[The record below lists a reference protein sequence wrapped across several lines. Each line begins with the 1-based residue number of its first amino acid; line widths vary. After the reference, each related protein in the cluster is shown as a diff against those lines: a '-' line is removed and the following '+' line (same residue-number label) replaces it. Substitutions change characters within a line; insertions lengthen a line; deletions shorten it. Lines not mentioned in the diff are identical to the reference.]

1 MTPSALAKAVR
12 ALERTDRIREL
23 PGTLTFFCP
32 LSGLKDR
39 DVWLS
44 LQESRPP
51 FIDGVSIVYEGTDL
65 PLSRGAPT
73 DPKHMFMI
81 TVGKQTAVGELRFLL
96 TDALSEENASR
107 IASASLIRI
116 AEMEANETFSTLMAR
131 FEGWTVDAGAPY
143 ASSEPLACSPQKLA
157 RTYGNEEVVCADLRP
172 WLLRGAPAAAG
183 NAYTQWKQLASR
195 WVLAALSNEVSVK
208 GGTTNYVFTG
218 PPKRS
223 LEAPA
228 PFDDTLADELQ
239 AAANWVYVQGR
250 DPEAR
255 HILFSNEL
263 ARAHNEPLLTHVVKS
278 SLTSAES
285 GYNAHVK
292 SGSRETLKALADL
305 RKAVFE
311 ETQKISQRAQDL
323 AGSLWKDVAIAAAPF
338 VLKILPDAGKAAEPI
353 IMAAFPLAA
362 AVFLTF
368 SFSVQVYVN
377 HRFFEHQDTTRVVWK
392 RALAIALS
400 DKEIEQLSEQPVQ
413 DSLRDYKRV
422 LLAVFFVYLT
432 LVGILLWVGISHIPA
447 EWLNWIDPTCQS
459 VATWTGE
466 TYQSVLNHLHR
477 LRGWLGI

>member
-1 MTPSALAKAVR
+1 MTPSALAEAVR
-12 ALERTDRIREL
+12 ALEKTDRIREL
-23 PGTLTFFCP
+23 AGTLTFFCP
-32 LSGLKDR
+32 LSGPKDR

-44 LQESRPP
+44 LRENRPP
-51 FIDGVSIVYEGTDL
+51 FVEAVSIVYEGTDM
-65 PLSRGAPT
+65 PLSEGT
-73 DPKHMFMI
+73 VDPKHTFMI
-81 TVGKQTAVGELRFLL
+81 TVRKQTADGELRFLL
-96 TDALSEENASR
+96 TDALSQENASR
-107 IASASLIRI
+107 ISAASLIRI

-143 ASSEPLACSPQKLA
+143 APSEPLACSPQKLA

-172 WLLRGAPAAAG
+172 WLLRSAPTMPG
-183 NAYTQWKQLASR
+183 KAYAQWKQLASK
-195 WVLAALSNEVSVK
+195 WVLAALSNEVSVTGEK
-208 GGTTNYVFTG
+208 TTYAFTG

-228 PFDDTLADELQ
+228 MFDDTLADELQ
-239 AAANWVYVQGR
+239 AAAQWVYVEGR

-263 ARAHNEPLLTHVVKS
+263 ARAHKEPVLTHVIKS
-278 SLTSAES
+278 SLKSAES

-338 VLKILPDAGKAAEPI
+338 VLKMLPDTKASEPV
-353 IMAAFPLAA
+353 IMTVFPLAA
-362 AVFLTF
+362 AAFLTF

-377 HRFFEHQDTTRVVWK
+377 YRFFKHQDTTREVWK

-400 DKEIEQLSEQPVQ
+400 TEEIEQLSERPVR
-413 DSLRDYKRV
+413 DSLRDYRRV
-422 LLAVFFVYLT
+422 RLAVFFVYVA
-432 LVGILLWVGISHIPA
+432 LVGVLVWVGISHMPP
-447 EWLNWIDPTCQS
+447 EWPTWID
-459 VATWTGE
+459 E
-466 TYQSVLNHLHR
+466 KYELVLKHLHR
-477 LRGWLGI
+477 LRGWLGV

>member
-12 ALERTDRIREL
+12 ALEKTDRIREL

-32 LSGLKDR
+32 LSGPRDR
-39 DVWLS
+39 DVWLD
-44 LQESRPP
+44 LEENRPP
-51 FIDGVSIVYEGTDL
+51 FIDAISIVYEGTDM
-65 PLSRGAPT
+65 PLSKGTPI
-73 DPKHMFMI
+73 DPKHVFLV
-81 TVGKQTAVGELRFLL
+81 TVQKQTAVGELRFLL
-96 TDALSEENASR
+96 ADALSQENASR

-172 WLLRGAPAAAG
+172 WLLRSAPAAAG
-183 NAYTQWKQLASR
+183 KAYAQWRELASR
-195 WVLAALSNEVSVK
+195 WVFAALSNEVSVTS
-208 GGTTNYVFTG
+208 GTATYVFTG

-228 PFDDTLADELQ
+228 KFDDTLADELQ
-239 AAANWVYVQGR
+239 AAGNWVYVQGR

-263 ARAHNEPLLTHVVKS
+263 ARAHKEPVLTHVVKS
-278 SLTSAES
+278 SLESAES

-292 SGSRETLKALADL
+292 SGSRETLKALAEL

-338 VLKILPDAGKAAEPI
+338 VLKMLPDSKASEGI
-353 IMAAFPLAA
+353 IMTAFPLAA
-362 AVFLTF
+362 AAFLIF

-377 HRFFEHQDTTRVVWK
+377 YRFFKHQDTTREVWK

-400 DKEIEQLSEQPVQ
+400 TEEIEQLSERPVR
-413 DSLRDYKRV
+413 DSLRDYRRV
-422 LLAVFFVYLT
+422 RLAVFFVYLA
-432 LVGILLWVGISHIPA
+432 LVGVLVWVGISHMPP
-447 EWLNWIDPTCQS
+447 EWQAWID
-459 VATWTGE
+459 E
-466 TYQSVLNHLHR
+466 TYQLALKHLHR
-477 LRGWLGI
+477 LRGWIGV

>member
-12 ALERTDRIREL
+12 ALKKTDRIREL

-32 LSGLKDR
+32 LSGPQER
-39 DVWLS
+39 DTWLS
-44 LQESRPP
+44 LEENRPP
-51 FIDGVSIVYEGTDL
+51 FVEGISIVYKDTDI
-65 PLSRGAPT
+65 PLSKGTPV
-73 DPKHMFMI
+73 DPKHTFFVTI
-81 TVGKQTAVGELRFLL
+81 RKKTADGELRFLL
-96 TDALSEENASR
+96 VNALLQENAGR
-107 IASASLIRI
+107 IATASLIRV
-116 AEMEANETFSTLMAR
+116 AEMEAQETFSTLLAR

-172 WLLRGAPAAAG
+172 WLLRSAPAVPG
-183 NAYTQWKQLASR
+183 EAYAQWKQLASR
-195 WVLAALSNEVSVK
+195 WVLAALSNEVSVTS
-208 GGTTNYVFTG
+208 GTTTYVFTG

-223 LEAPA
+223 LEAPTQ
-228 PFDDTLADELQ
+228 FDDTLADELQ
-239 AAANWVYVQGR
+239 AAAQWVYVQGR

-263 ARAHNEPLLTHVVKS
+263 ARAHNEQLLTHVVKR
-278 SLTSAES
+278 SLESAES

-338 VLKILPDAGKAAEPI
+338 VLKMLPDTKASEPI

-362 AVFLTF
+362 AAFLTF

-377 HRFFEHQDTTRVVWK
+377 YRFFKHQDTTREVWK

-400 DKEIEQLSEQPVQ
+400 TDEIEQLSERPVR
-413 DSLRDYKRV
+413 DSLRDYRRV
-422 LLAVFFVYLT
+422 RLAVFFVYLA
-432 LVGILLWVGISHIPA
+432 LVWILVWVGISHMPV
-447 EWLNWIDPTCQS
+447 EWLAWID
-459 VATWTGE
+459 E
-466 TYQSVLNHLHR
+466 TYQSVLKHLDR
-477 LRGWLGI
+477 ARGWIGF